1 MKNYLAIDT
10 SGDYLTVVARKG
22 EKTFVTFEENCAMR
36 HSERLMSAVGE
47 TLSRAGLTPEGCGF
61 FCAVTGPGSFTGIRI
76 GISAAKGF
84 CAAVGKPALG
94 ITSFAVAAY
103 NAEEKAVTA
112 IPAGRGYWYVCG
124 FEPDKSIFLPAARV
138 TEEELASLASQ
149 YPVYS
154 FSPLPVP
161 YKKADPASGLVR
173 AVAAAGEE
181 DFGELSAFYLKKSQA
196 EEELEDRQRQH
207 AGGCHGTAKMEV

>member
-36 HSERLMSAVGE
+36 HSERLLSAVDE
-47 TLSRAGLTPEGCGF
+47 TLSRAALVPEKCAF

-84 CAAVGKPALG
+84 CAAAGRPALG

-103 NAEEKAVTA
+103 NAEEKAVAA
-112 IPAGRGYWYVCG
+112 IPAGRGFYYVCG
-124 FEPDKSIFLPAARV
+124 FEADKSVFLPAARV
-138 TEEELASLASQ
+138 TEEELASLAAR

-161 YKKADPASGLVR
+161 YKKADPAAGLVR
-173 AVAAAGEE
+173 AVAAAREE
-181 DFGELSAFYLKKSQA
+181 EFGELSAFYLKKSQA
-196 EEELEDRQRQH
+196 EEECDARTQ
-207 AGGCHGTAKMEV
+207 GG